1 VIWMP
6 APFRAR
12 ITDPPTPAF
21 DGDDCNPQGI
31 PRPSDE
37 HLAAL
42 EAAEELLSRALP
54 FTPGGGS

>member
-6 APFRAR
+6 TPFRAR

-42 EAAEELLSRALP
+42 GAAEELLGRALGEQP
-54 FTPGGGS
+54 

>member
-1 VIWMP
+1 VIWMLSSW
-6 APFRAR
+6 RAR

-37 HLAAL
+37 HLAAF
-42 EAAEELLSRALP
+42 EAAEELLGRALP
-54 FTPGGGS
+54 FTP

>member
-1 VIWMP
+1 VIWLP

-42 EAAEELLSRALP
+42 EAAEELLGRALGAQP
-54 FTPGGGS
+54 